1 MVFFVSRET
10 KDKYIKGA
18 LFVVYYKKEAMGI
31 CTVKKTTVIEEVEE
45 D

>member
-18 LFVVYYKKEAMGI
+18 SFVVYYKKEATGI
-31 CTVKKTTVIEEVEE
+31 CIVKKTTVIEDVE